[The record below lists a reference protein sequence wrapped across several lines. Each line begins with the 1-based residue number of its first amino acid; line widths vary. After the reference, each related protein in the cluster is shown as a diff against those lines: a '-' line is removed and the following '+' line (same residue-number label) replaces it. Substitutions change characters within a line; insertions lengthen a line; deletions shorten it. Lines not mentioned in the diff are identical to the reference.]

1 MKIDLKVKSTA
12 SDTEPVAGTFTE
24 VGEVARTGIVFWT
37 LSRQGGRLWLALLAH
52 VELEMEEEK
61 YKFGHCSAEHS
72 SCAEQFQLLELCSL
86 LPV

>member
-1 MKIDLKVKSTA
+1 MKIDLKVKSTT

-37 LSRQGGRLWLALLAH
+37 LSRQGGRLWLALLAQ

-61 YKFGHCSAEHS
+61 YKSRHSSAEHS